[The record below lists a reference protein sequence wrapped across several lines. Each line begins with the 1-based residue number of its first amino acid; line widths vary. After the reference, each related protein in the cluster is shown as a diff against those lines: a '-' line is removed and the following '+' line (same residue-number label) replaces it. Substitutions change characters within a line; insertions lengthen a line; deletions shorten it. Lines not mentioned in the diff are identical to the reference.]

1 MLNTYGMVVFRLQVG
16 DSITF
21 RGWQGAV
28 IDGVYKSSGLRG
40 NKRNIGHGACKQKNH
55 VWNISSA
62 TQWQEVSILFFR
74 CIGELPVLFVVKLK
88 KNTVCVCVTPC
99 HSFTEALSRFYWM
112 LSRNLKQCIHAW
124 IVAKIFLEF
133 RREIWVLAQKIILE
147 RKIIA

>member
-28 IDGVYKSSGLRG
+28 IDGVDKSSGLCR

-88 KNTVCVCVTPC
+88 KNTVCDCVTPC

-112 LSRNLKQCIHAW
+112 LSRNCSN
-124 IVAKIFLEF
+124 VARMGRCEEFLELS
-133 RREIWVLAQKIILE
+133 REIWALALKIILE